1 MTHFK
6 WFVILSW
13 LSDTI
18 FVVCL
23 SWNFNLSFL
32 CLQRKHMLF
41 TGSLVSFISPDCVV
55 VWFSSLLDGI
65 MLGLVGF
72 YSNCYCFV
80 NQHNYCLGLLR
91 SEPLG
96 HPHFFLCSFFSSLFF
111 FFFLS
116 SLWNISKYFN
126 RRSCQERKRLSSCKP
141 ENVCSAPSRRF
152 RVWQNTKFYMQIVLL
167 VCFF

>member
-18 FVVCL
+18 FVVCF

-41 TGSLVSFISPDCVV
+41 TGSLVPFISPDCAV

-65 MLGLVGF
+65 MLGLPGF
-72 YSNCYCFV
+72 YSNCYYFV
-80 NQHNYCLGLLR
+80 NQHNYRLGLLW
-91 SEPLG
+91 SEPQG
-96 HPHFFLCSFFSSLFF
+96 HPHFFLCSFFSSLF

-126 RRSCQERKRLSSCKP
+126 RRSCRERKRLSSCEP